1 MPIQVSLEQFPDGR
15 RYGRTVSTGKL
26 SGRDADEIN
35 RRTAPGGDLEGA
47 PLLSVMEGSVEMD
60 PEARKAFSA
69 MNAASAKSAKQPKI
83 ALVTPNAPMRVML
96 SFVLRITGSG
106 GHMKFFSNEA
116 EALAWLAKD

>member
-1 MPIQVSLEQFPDGR
+1 MPIHVTLEQFPDGR

-60 PEARKAFSA
+60 PDARKAFSA
-69 MNAASAKSAKQPKI
+69 MNAASKGTQQSKI
-83 ALVTPNAPMRVML
+83 AIVTPNAPMRVML

-116 EALAWLAKD
+116 EALAWLAKV